1 MKVMHRRTA
10 QFLRVFGVGLALASL
25 GPFANAQ
32 SRPNPPNPL
41 SIVGGSTVPD
51 GSSATFFDNFEYN
64 VGRSDSNARTT
75 FMSHGWTGVKTN
87 QMGDTGNGYLY
98 TATSIPGYSGSMPSG
113 SRVLVVEA
121 LPRQLAGNEE
131 FIQTDFYLQLGREDG
146 PRTAI
151 PANVWFQFWI
161 YQANTAQQPSRFAR
175 RNKWLYPCRS
185 FYPCQNE
192 GWLFQLGSGGFQP
205 TDGPLANQYL
215 GLSDTHDIDYTL
227 ADEYPTNRFKLFQN
241 RSTQQII
248 ANQWTLVKLHMDT
261 SGAQGRYEGW
271 IKPRGGQWTKVAEWI
286 AGQTPG
292 LNWNIPAG
300 ERRGGHS
307 ILRMPTTVNEYDSW
321 TYMDDFAMA
330 TSEAALPQYP

>member
-51 GSSATFFDNFEYN
+51 GSSAAFFDNFEYN
-64 VGRSDSNARTT
+64 VGRSDSSARTS

-87 QMGDTGNGYLY
+87 QIGENANGYIY
-98 TATSIPGYSGSMPSG
+98 TASSIPGYSGSMPSG
-113 SRVLVVEA
+113 SRVLVIEA
-121 LPRQLAGNEE
+121 LPRQLSGAAD
-131 FIQTDFYLQLGREDG
+131 FIQTDMYLQLGREDG
-146 PRTAI
+146 PQTAI
-151 PANVWFQFWI
+151 PGNVWFQFWI
-161 YQANTAQQPSRFAR
+161 YPANTTSQPSRFDR

-185 FYPCQNE
+185 YYPCQNH
-192 GWLFQLGSGGFQP
+192 GWLFMLGSGGNEP
-205 TDGPLANQYL
+205 TNGPPANEYLALEHPAN
-215 GLSDTHDIDYTL
+215 IDYTQ

-241 RSTQQII
+241 TDKTQIV
-248 ANQWTLVKLHMDT
+248 ANRWTLVKLHMDT
-261 SGAQGRYEGW
+261 SGATGRYEAW
-271 IKPRGGQWTKVAEWI
+271 LKPMGGQWVKVANWVP
-286 AGQTPG
+286 GVTPG
-292 LNWNIPAG
+292 LNWNIPSAERAG
-300 ERRGGHS
+300 HA